1 MRERLHFGCRV
12 KLGTFNID
20 LPVLAP
26 VAPGDGGEEEV
37 GSAHLPL
44 LLVVDPS
51 TVYNTK
57 G

>member
-1 MRERLHFGCRV
+1 MRERLHFGCTV